1 MNTKSI
7 RIGAPTP
14 RAILAPMATPSL
26 PPEAPSPPAPV
37 RYWTDPAHAWMR
49 ANPEAL
55 APYRGQ
61 RVAIDPAKGV
71 IAAGPDIGVVIDQ
84 LDALG
89 SPRDSDDVLV
99 TVVPR

>member
-1 MNTKSI
+1 
-7 RIGAPTP
+7 
-14 RAILAPMATPSL
+14 MATPSL

-71 IAAGPDIGVVIDQ
+71 IAAGPDIGVVICSMR
-84 LDALG
+84 
-89 SPRDSDDVLV
+89 SPSDEGRVSLM
-99 TVVPR
+99 RLS